1 MKREV
6 VFMRSRHSVDMTQGS
21 ILRHLVLFTLPLLL
35 GNLFQQ
41 MYNMVDTWVLG
52 NFVSNEAFSGVGS
65 VTQIVNTMISL
76 FMGFSAGASVVISQ
90 YFGAK
95 DEKNVSRTVHTTIA
109 CSFLLGIALT
119 VVGIALIPF
128 LLRFM
133 QVPVEV
139 FPYSKSY
146 LTIYFAGLLG
156 LVIYNIG
163 SAILRAVGDSTR
175 PFYYLVVCAVLNTVL
190 DLLFVLKFDM
200 GVEGV
205 ALATVI
211 AQGVSAVLVLV
222 NLFTTTS
229 CVKLRFR
236 SIRIET
242 DLLGK
247 IVRIGFPSALQMALT
262 SFSNVFVHRYIN
274 FFGTDCI
281 SGYSAYHKIDQ
292 LIILPMQSVGL
303 AVSTFVG
310 QNLGCGDVKR
320 AKRGVNRALLLSV
333 CTTFVLMIPVMIF
346 APQTIAF
353 FNDTPGVVT
362 FGTTFLRCLTPFY
375 LICCFN
381 QIHVNALRGAGNTRA
396 PMLIML
402 GCFVLF
408 RQTYLFIMANF
419 IANEPLPIALAYPA
433 GWVLCSII
441 TTVYFHKTDLTKTKI
456 TK

>member
-1 MKREV
+1 MKAKT
-6 VFMRSRHSVDMTQGS
+6 SVDMTQGN
-21 ILRHLVLFTLPLLL
+21 ILRHIIAFTLPLLA

-41 MYNMVDTWVLG
+41 LYNMVDTWVLG

-109 CSFLLGIALT
+109 CSLILG
-119 VVGIALIPF
+119 VVLSIVGVLLIPL

-133 QVPVEV
+133 QVPSEV
-139 FPYSKSY
+139 YPYSKSY
-146 LTIYFAGLLG
+146 LTIYFSGLLG

-175 PFYYLVVCAVLNTVL
+175 PFYYLVVCALLNTVL
-190 DLLFVLKFDM
+190 DLLFVLKFGM

-205 ALATVI
+205 AYATVI
-211 AQGVSAVLVLV
+211 AQGLSAVLVLLT
-222 NLFTTTS
+222 LFRSDS
-229 CVKLRFR
+229 CVRLSLKKLR
-236 SIRIET
+236 IAG
-242 DLLGK
+242 DLLWK

-292 LIILPMQSVGL
+292 LIILPMQSVAL
-303 AVSTFVG
+303 ASTTFMG
-310 QNLGCGDVKR
+310 QNLGYGDVAR
-320 AKRGVNRALLLSV
+320 AKRGVRTSLILAML
-333 CTTFVLMIPVMIF
+333 TTGVLMIPVMVF
-346 APQTIAF
+346 APHTIAF
-353 FNDTPGVVT
+353 FNNTPGVVKM
-362 FGTTFLRCLTPFY
+362 GTTFLRCLTPFY
-375 LICCFN
+375 LICCIN
-381 QIHVNALRGAGNTRA
+381 QIYIGALRGAGDTKA
-396 PMLIML
+396 PMIIML
-402 GCFVLF
+402 TSFVAF
-408 RQTYLFIMANF
+408 RQAYLFVMANF
-419 IANEPLPIALAYPA
+419 IVNEPLPIALAYPM
-433 GWVLCSII
+433 GWVLCSILAAI
-441 TTVYFHKTDLTKTKI
+441 YYHKTDLSKTRI

>member
-1 MKREV
+1 MKAKT
-6 VFMRSRHSVDMTQGS
+6 SVDMTRGN
-21 ILRHLVLFTLPLLL
+21 ILRHLIAFTVPLLA

-95 DEKNVSRTVHTTIA
+95 DEENVSRAVHTTVT
-109 CSFLLGIALT
+109 CSLILGAVLS
-119 VVGIALIPF
+119 VVGVLLIPF

-139 FPYSKSY
+139 FPYSKAY
-146 LTIYFAGLLG
+146 LTIYFSGLLG

-190 DLLFVLKFDM
+190 DLLFVLKFHM

-205 ALATVI
+205 ALATVL
-211 AQGVSAVLVLV
+211 AQGVSAVLVLYT
-222 NLFTTTS
+222 LFRTS
-229 CVKLRFR
+229 SC
-236 SIRIET
+236 IRISLNKLKIAG
-242 DLLGK
+242 DLLSK
-247 IVRIGFPSALQMALT
+247 IVRIGTPSALQMALT

-292 LIILPMQSVGL
+292 LVILPMQSVAL
-303 AVSTFVG
+303 ASTTFMG

-320 AKRGVNRALLLSV
+320 AKAGVRSALLLSMAV
-333 CTTFVLMIPVMIF
+333 TGVLMIPVMVF
-346 APQTIAF
+346 APHTIAF
-353 FNDTPGVVT
+353 FNNTPGVVKM
-362 FGTTFLRCLTPFY
+362 GTTFLRCLTPFY
-375 LICCFN
+375 LICCIN
-381 QIHVNALRGAGNTRA
+381 QIYIGALRGAGNTKA
-396 PMLIML
+396 PMVIML
-402 GCFVLF
+402 TSFVAF
-408 RQTYLFIMANF
+408 RQAYLFVMANF
-419 IANEPLPIALAYPA
+419 IANEPLPIALAYPM
-433 GWVLCSII
+433 GWVLCSILASI
-441 TTVYFHKTDLTKTKI
+441 YYHKTDLSKTRI
-456 TK
+456 TQ